1 MKLSKFGAL
10 GAIAV
15 LALSACGPG
24 GGGDKGTI
32 QIWSELPRQGSS
44 QGQTDTIVAA
54 IKYAIDKRGGKVD
67 GWTIKYSDKDD
78 STAEKGAWTQE
89 RATALATE
97 ASSTND
103 LVAYIGT
110 FNSGAAKIVI
120 PVLCKAGISMVS
132 PANTYPGLTKPG
144 KGDDSIGEPGVYYPD
159 GCKHNY
165 FRVVPA
171 DDLQG
176 KVGADWAKELGA
188 TDVYVVDDSQIYGK
202 GVADVFE
209 ASAADAGLNVVAHD
223 QIAGTETDYKSLAA
237 KIAASGA
244 QLMYF
249 GGITQ
254 QNAGQLWKDVRE
266 ASSDIMLMGP
276 DGIYEEAFLDAAGDA
291 AEGTFLTFG
300 GTTADQY
307 TGDAATWRDEFSAK
321 GNKIEVYTIYGYE
334 AANDVL
340 AAIETASKA
349 GAKDVAALRAGTLDA
364 LSKTQTSRACSAR
377 GRSTRTATHPTRSSP
392 EQRLSTEPSS
402 SRRCSAANQPTGH

>member
-1 MKLSKFGAL
+1 MKLSKLGAL
-10 GAIAV
+10 AAIAI
-15 LALSACGPG
+15 LALSACGPST
-24 GGGDKGTI
+24 GGDKGTI

-44 QGQTDTIVAA
+44 KGQTDTIVAA
-54 IKYAIDKRGGKVD
+54 IKYAIEQKGGKVD
-67 GWTIKYSDKDD
+67 GWTIKYTDQDD
-78 STAEKGAWTQE
+78 STAEAGAWTQE

-97 ASSTND
+97 ASSTDD

-120 PVLCKAGISMVS
+120 PVLCRAGIAMVS

-144 KGDDSIGEPGVYYPD
+144 KGEPNEPGIYYPD

-188 TDVYVVDDSQIYGK
+188 TNVYVVDDSQIYGK

-209 ASAADAGLNVVAHD
+209 ASAEAIGLTVAAHD
-223 QIAGTETDYKSLAA
+223 QISGDETDYKALAA

-244 QLMYF
+244 DLMYF

-254 QNAGQLWKDVRE
+254 QGAGQLWKDVRD
-266 ASSDIMLMGP
+266 ASADIKLMGP
-276 DGIYEEAFLDAAGDA
+276 DGIYEEAFLDAALDA
-291 AEGTFLTFG
+291 AEGTYLTFG

-307 TGDAATWRDEFSAK
+307 TGAAATWRDAFTTATSSP
-321 GNKIEVYTIYGYE
+321 IEVYTIYGYE
-334 AANDVL
+334 AANVVL
-340 AAIETASKA
+340 AAIEKASKG
-349 GAKDVAALRAGTLDA
+349 GASTVAALRAATIDQLLATKDFVGVLGTWSFDA
-364 LSKTQTSRACSAR
+364 NGDTSNTLFSGTVVENGAFKFDKVL
-377 GRSTRTATHPTRSSP
+377 G
-392 EQRLSTEPSS
+392 
-402 SRRCSAANQPTGH
+402 G

>member
-120 PVLCKAGISMVS
+120 PVLCKAGIAMVS

-144 KGDDSIGEPGVYYPD
+144 KGDDSIGEPGIYYPD

-176 KVGADWAKELGA
+176 KVGADWAKELGV
-188 TDVYVVDDSQIYGK
+188 TKVYVVDDSQIYGK
-202 GVADVFE
+202 GVADVFD
-209 ASAADAGLNVVAHD
+209 ASAVAAGLTVVAHD

-244 QLMYF
+244 ELMYF

-266 ASSDIMLMGP
+266 ASTDILLMGP

-291 AEGTFLTFG
+291 AEGTYLTFG

-307 TGDAATWRDEFSAK
+307 TGDAATWRDEFSGA

-334 AANDVL
+334 AAQVVL

-364 LSKTQTSRACSAR
+364 LSKTQNFKGVLGTWSFDANGDTSNTLFSGTQVVDGAFVFKKVL
-377 GRSTRTATHPTRSSP
+377 G
-392 EQRLSTEPSS
+392 
-402 SRRCSAANQPTGH
+402 G

>member
-1 MKLSKFGAL
+1 MKLSKVGAL
-10 GAIAV
+10 AAIAV
-15 LALSACGPG
+15 LAFSACGTSG

-44 QGQTDTIVAA
+44 KGQSDTIVAA
-54 IKYAIDKRGGKVD
+54 IKYAIDEAGGKVD
-67 GWTIKYSDKDD
+67 GWTVKYTDQDD
-78 STAEKGAWTQE
+78 STAEAGAWTQE

-120 PVLCKAGISMVS
+120 PVLCKAGVAMIS

-144 KGDDSIGEPGVYYPD
+144 KGTADEPGIYYPD

-176 KVGADWAKELGA
+176 DVGAAWAKELGA
-188 TDVYVVDDSQIYGK
+188 TKVYVLDDTEIYGK
-202 GVADVFE
+202 GVADVFD
-209 ASAADAGLNVVAHD
+209 ASAQALGLTVLGHD
-223 QIAGTETDYKSLAA
+223 QAPGKSTDFKALAA
-237 KIAASGA
+237 KIADAGPD
-244 QLMYF
+244 LVYY

-254 QNAGQLWKDVRE
+254 NNAGQLWKDIRE
-266 ASSDIMLMGP
+266 AMPDVKLMGP
-276 DGIYEEAFLDAAGDA
+276 DGIYEDAFITAAGDA
-291 AEGTFLTFG
+291 AENTYLTFG

-307 TGDAATWRDEFSAK
+307 TGAAATWRDAFSGK

-334 AANDVL
+334 AAKVTL
-340 AAIETASKA
+340 AAIEKASKA
-349 GAKDVAALRAGTLDA
+349 GAKDAKALRAGTLDA
-364 LSKTQTSRACSAR
+364 LAGTKDYVGVLGTWSFDENGDTSNKLFSGTQVVDGKFTFVKVL
-377 GRSTRTATHPTRSSP
+377 G
-392 EQRLSTEPSS
+392 
-402 SRRCSAANQPTGH
+402 G

>member
-1 MKLSKFGAL
+1 MKLTKVGAL
-10 GAIAV
+10 AAVAV
-15 LALSACGPG
+15 LVLSACGTT

-44 QGQTDTIVAA
+44 KGQTDTIVAA
-54 IKYAIDKRGGKVD
+54 IKYAIDERGGKVD
-67 GWTIKYSDKDD
+67 GWTIKYVDQDD

-97 ASSTND
+97 AASTND

-120 PVLCKAGISMVS
+120 PTLCTAGIPMIS

-144 KGDDSIGEPGVYYPD
+144 KGDDSIGEPGVYYPG
-159 GCKHNY
+159 GCQHNY
-165 FRVVPA
+165 YRVVPA

-188 TDVYVVDDSQIYGK
+188 TKVYVVDDSQIYGK

-209 ASAADAGLNVVAHD
+209 ASAVAAGLEVAAHD
-223 QIAGTETDYKSLAA
+223 QISGKETDYQALAA
-237 KIAASGA
+237 KIADSGA
-244 QLMYF
+244 ELMYF

-266 ASSDIMLMGP
+266 ADADIMLMGP
-276 DGIYEEAFLDAAGDA
+276 DGIYEEAFLEAAGDA
-291 AEGTFLTFG
+291 AEGTYLTFG

-307 TGDAATWRDEFSAK
+307 TGDAAKWRDAFSGA
-321 GNKIEVYTIYGYE
+321 GNAIEVYTIYGYE
-334 AANDVL
+334 AANVTL

-349 GAKDVAALRAGTLDA
+349 GAKDVKELRKGTLDA
-364 LSKTQTSRACSAR
+364 LAATKDFKGVLGTWSFDENGDTSNTLFSGTQVVS
-377 GRSTRTATHPTRSSP
+377 G
-392 EQRLSTEPSS
+392 EFKFVKVL
-402 SRRCSAANQPTGH
+402 GG